1 MTEAFI
7 LVFKCCRVPTRDSV
21 AAGGHV
27 EHLQSPAVGVS
38 TVTVSR
44 TYDSSVTCNC

>member
-7 LVFKCCRVPTRDSV
+7 LVFKCCRVPARDSV
-21 AAGGHV
+21 AADGHV

-38 TVTVSR
+38 TITVSI
-44 TYDSSVTCNC
+44 TYDNSVTYNC